1 MGFWIFMLI
10 MELLMPLTIIGFGK
24 YFSNQ
29 TPKEIN
35 SAFGCRR
42 WYIFFTFWAGKNYKK
57 GERKT

>member
-42 WYIFFTFWAGKNYKK
+42 
-57 GERKT
+57 